1 MGNPSSGSAR
11 KRGPCTHKFGS
22 RDSGLQDA
30 VDAGCMEGQV
40 RRIGLSRVLIL
51 VLKLEEKGVSADWF
65 PGYKQLIDKGGSED
79 LEC

>member
-1 MGNPSSGSAR
+1 
-11 KRGPCTHKFGS
+11 
-22 RDSGLQDA
+22 
-30 VDAGCMEGQV
+30 MEGQV